1 MGRVGGGVGPTGR
14 FSVRAG
20 QFDYMSVPE
29 GLSWGLFD
37 LGPHLGGMG
46 MGMERRVDGKDERVG
61 NGGDLGRLSACVSV

>member
-1 MGRVGGGVGPTGR
+1 MGGGVGPTGR

-29 GLSWGLFD
+29 GFSGGLFD

-46 MGMERRVDGKDERVG
+46 MGMERRIGEGRMGGLAMGGVWVD
-61 NGGDLGRLSACVSV
+61 